1 MRDHSNSTWY
11 VIRMFH
17 ANRTNFRQEYL
28 PTIALAVSLP
38 YISSR
43 FEAVAAFLTEYENHR
58 TQDRHEMALTQKI
71 FVVSSITKYLPIL
84 LTAFIYVPCGDMVVE
99 RVDSIF
105 DSVISNFH
113 VYMSAKTF
121 NVDAKRLRNE
131 VVALVVTEQILG
143 FGEELILP
151 ILKRKATQWYG
162 ERKLRRSHTSNLLD
176 TQSRAS
182 TIAKLPRQ
190 ARKEAEL
197 DHYNVQDDIQEMV
210 VQFGYLALFSPVWP
224 LISVGFLINN
234 WIELRSDFLKICIEH
249 QRPAPIRADSIG
261 PWLASLEFLNW
272 LGSISTAAIVYLFR
286 NGSDGQGRG
295 YDKQNLYA
303 LAAIVFV
310 SEHIYL
316 MVRAIVRL
324 ALQRLGSDA
333 EKRAAREESAR
344 RKALMDQSAK
354 NRPIKIEDEKVDVA
368 DSSDDEDIWQYSKD
382 YDHSLL
388 TGIDLIKS
396 SRPADEVYKKA

>member
-1 MRDHSNSTWY
+1 M
-11 VIRMFH
+11 
-17 ANRTNFRQEYL
+17 
-28 PTIALAVSLP
+28 LAVCLP
-38 YISSR
+38 FISSK
-43 FEAVAAFLTEYENHR
+43 FEGIAASLTEYENHR

-71 FVVSSITKYLPIL
+71 FVISSITKYLPIL
-84 LTAFIYVPCGDMVVE
+84 LTAFIYVPCGDMVVGS
-99 RVDSIF
+99 VDSIF
-105 DSVISNFH
+105 ESVITNFREY
-113 VYMSAKTF
+113 VSAETF
-121 NVDAKRLRNE
+121 SIDASRLRNE

-151 ILKRKATQWYG
+151 ILKRKAMEWYG
-162 ERKLRRSHTSNLLD
+162 ERKSRRAYTSNLLG
-176 TQSRAS
+176 TQSGAT
-182 TIAKLPRQ
+182 TIAKLPRR

-261 PWLASLEFLNW
+261 PWLSSLEFLNW

-286 NGSDGQGRG
+286 DRGDSQGGG

-316 MVRAIVRL
+316 MVRSIVRM
-324 ALQRLGSDA
+324 ALQRIGSDA
-333 EKRAAREESAR
+333 EKRAAREEYMR
-344 RKALMDQSAK
+344 RKALMDRSTRIHME
-354 NRPIKIEDEKVDVA
+354 NTEDEARIDL
-368 DSSDDEDIWQYSKD
+368 DSSKSEGKWYDSDNI
-382 YDHSLL
+382 DHSLAF
-388 TGIDLIKS
+388 GVDLIKS
-396 SRPADEVYKKA
+396 CSRNSEICKQA

>member
-1 MRDHSNSTWY
+1 
-11 VIRMFH
+11 
-17 ANRTNFRQEYL
+17 
-28 PTIALAVSLP
+28 
-38 YISSR
+38 
-43 FEAVAAFLTEYENHR
+43 
-58 TQDRHEMALTQKI
+58 MALTQKI

-84 LTAFIYVPCGDMVVE
+84 LTAFLYVPCGDMVVS
-99 RVDSIF
+99 RVDSMF

-121 NVDAKRLRNE
+121 TVDAKRLRDE

-162 ERKLRRSHTSNLLD
+162 ERKLRRSHTSSLLD

-182 TIAKLPRQ
+182 TIARLPTQ
-190 ARKEAEL
+190 ARKESEL

-261 PWLASLEFLNW
+261 PWLDSLEFLNW

-295 YDKQNLYA
+295 YHKQNLYA
-303 LAAIVFV
+303 LAAIVFM

-333 EKRAAREESAR
+333 EKKAAREEYAR
-344 RKALMDQSAK
+344 RKALMDESTK
-354 NRPIKIEDEKVDVA
+354 NLPKRVEEEKFEEKDDE
-368 DSSDDEDIWQYSKD
+368 SSDDEDIWHYSKD
-382 YDHSLL
+382 YDHSIL

-396 SRPADEVYKKA
+396 SRAANEVYKKA